1 MNLLCDHQQNIQH
14 SEIQGIHIDLI
25 AFLED
30 LVAEVLPLLL
40 VICVWQLCE
49 QIREVLFVSLPLF
62 VELYD

>member
-14 SEIQGIHIDLI
+14 FEIQGIHIELI

-40 VICVWQLCE
+40 VICVWLHYE
-49 QIREVLFVSLPLF
+49 LIREVLFVSQLLY
-62 VELYD
+62 VELLD